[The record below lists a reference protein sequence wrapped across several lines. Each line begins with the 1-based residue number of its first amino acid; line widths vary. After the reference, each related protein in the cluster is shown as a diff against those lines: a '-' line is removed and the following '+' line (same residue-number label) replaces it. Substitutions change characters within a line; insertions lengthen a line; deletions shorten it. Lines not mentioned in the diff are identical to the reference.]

1 MFGFL
6 PEKVYAKV
14 KNDANY
20 ITYEAQIN
28 AAVASNCLV
37 ERIVKEEQLD
47 KVTLLAT
54 RNEVITRLCTEEEQR
69 SVTIMETSDKATLL
83 SMLETETDAENTLLI
98 YQQLVGIC
106 LFASNPEARPYMDE
120 YIFMC
125 ENTNND
131 FCEKI
136 WEEYFTF
143 VCFKKIFELFA
154 DKIFR
159 MEDFDTLKN
168 LMEIKGA
175 EIKERFKGSDY
186 ITDLIEH
193 IKIKMSF
200 YYLGYLLDNFGTISP
215 IGSIIENKILP
226 YIENIS
232 FKYSSFNLFK
242 LRIYDCTA
250 KYYFDVRSRKYFEA
264 LDKTI
269 SLINL
274 SIVPINKAGTIK
286 AVNYYNDRLGFDML
300 NLLAMYRKITTTLL
314 PEFRN
319 KIDLTNLTQDELD
332 ITSDITGSVA
342 AIKERYG
349 LNEVVNNVVEA
360 LSQKQTSF
368 MTTYLAGNERHY
380 EYMRTLYQV
389 IA

>member
-6 PEKVYAKV
+6 PEKVYAKI
-14 KNDANY
+14 KDDANY
-20 ITYEAQIN
+20 IAYETQIN
-28 AAVASNCLV
+28 AAVASSCLV
-37 ERIVKEEQLD
+37 GRIVKEEQLD
-47 KVTLLAT
+47 KATLLAA
-54 RNEVITRLCTEEEQR
+54 RNEAITRLCTEEEQR
-69 SVTIMETSDKATLL
+69 SVTIMETSDKAALS

-106 LFASNPEARPYMDE
+106 LFASNPEAKPYMDE
-120 YIFMC
+120 FIFMC

-131 FCEKI
+131 FCEKV

-143 VCFKKIFELFA
+143 VCFEEIISLFENKIFNFNGFDELQS
-154 DKIFR
+154 
-159 MEDFDTLKN
+159 
-168 LMEIKGA
+168 LMEAKAA
-175 EIKERFKGSDY
+175 EVEARFGNSSY
-186 ITDLIEH
+186 IRDMIEH

-215 IGSIIENKILP
+215 IGVIIENKILP
-226 YIENIS
+226 YVENIQ
-232 FKYSSFNLFK
+232 FKYSAFNLFK

-250 KYYFDVRSRKYFEA
+250 KYYFDMRNRKYFDA

-274 SIVPINKAGTIK
+274 SMMPANKAETVK

-300 NLLAMYRKITTTLL
+300 NLLAMYRKITTQLL

-319 KIDLTNLTQDELD
+319 KIDLTNLTQDEID
-332 ITSDITGSVA
+332 ITSDVTGSVA
-342 AIKERYG
+342 AIKTRYG

-360 LSQKQTSF
+360 LSQKQTNF
-368 MTTYLAGNERHY
+368 MTTYLTGNESHY